1 MSVLAA
7 SRVGIDN
14 AGGGLILGDLQPHVK
29 INGVSWAVFG
39 ALIAS
44 HGAAPHDAAT
54 ISTASTFVKL
64 NGVAPAA
71 VGHLASCGHALTGTA
86 HVKIES

>member
-14 AGGGLILGDLQPHVK
+14 AGGGLITGDLEPHVK

-39 ALIAS
+39 AAIAS
-44 HGAAPHDAAT
+44 HGPSPHDAAT
-54 ISTASTFVKL
+54 ISQGSTFVRI

-71 VGHLASCGHALTGTA
+71 FGHLATCGHTVTGTA
-86 HVKIES
+86 HVKIQS